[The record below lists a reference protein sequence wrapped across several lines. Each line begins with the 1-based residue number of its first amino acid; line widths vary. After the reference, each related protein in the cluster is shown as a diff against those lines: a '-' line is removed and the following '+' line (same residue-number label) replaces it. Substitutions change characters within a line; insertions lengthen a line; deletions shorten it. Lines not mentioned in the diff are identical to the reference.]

1 MLRMS
6 DGTMEAQSVAEEIK
20 RIIEYSGG
28 LITYKDIAVLVRMNY
43 LSRSFETSLNSLNIP
58 YVVVSEFNEKKRK
71 WSLVHLAFF
80 CVYVLKSKK
89 KISIYYLDWWCQ
101 IF

>member
-6 DGTMEAQSVAEEIK
+6 NGTMEAQSVAEEIK

-58 YVVVSEFNEKKRK
+58 YVVVSRANEKKK
-71 WSLVHLAFF
+71 IELDLSSFLLGIHIETN
-80 CVYVLKSKK
+80 
-89 KISIYYLDWWCQ
+89 KISIYCLDWWCQ